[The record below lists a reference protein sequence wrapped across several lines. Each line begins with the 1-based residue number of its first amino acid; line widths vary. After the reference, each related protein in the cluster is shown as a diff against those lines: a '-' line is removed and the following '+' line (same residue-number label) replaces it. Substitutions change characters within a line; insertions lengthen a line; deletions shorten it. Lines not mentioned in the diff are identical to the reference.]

1 MEFNK
6 DLYKQMIESSL
17 EGVWIVDKG
26 NQTVYVNPAMA
37 KMLGYSPEEVS
48 QKNISHFMKPEEFI
62 NLMNKLESRKEG
74 TSELHECRFIKKDK
88 THIWTTAACNP
99 LYNENG
105 EFIGS
110 IGMVTDI
117 TEKKRSEAILTA
129 QSNVF
134 KILVGG
140 GTLEMALNELLK
152 PIEELVE
159 GVLASILILNKEGK
173 KFVKGVS
180 LKLPQ
185 TFMDKIIGEEIGPA
199 VGSCGTA
206 AFLKE
211 MVVVSDI
218 ANDPRW
224 VKYKDLALD
233 HGLKASW
240 SSPIISREGKVLGTF
255 AMYFNEVKEPTDF
268 DSQIVKDVIAAAA
281 LSIEHLQLIHSM
293 EDLLAN
299 EKKRTKETELL
310 ANARKILANSIEYEK
325 VLKNIPE
332 LIVSHFADWCF
343 ISLADDVGKLHVQ
356 TAAARPDT
364 KEKLKEFESYKADKR
379 APHGLARAIREG
391 KSVLY
396 SYVTDDDL
404 NLEIHEWPLIGTKD
418 PKYVKIARDVGL
430 KSYMAIPMIVR
441 GEVLGGMIV
450 ASFQEG
456 RHYTQEDLKLMD
468 EIVHSCTMAID
479 NAVLYRESQRTIQ
492 NRENLISVASHEL
505 RTPLT
510 SLKMRIDLLARL
522 IETNKFPAEVMEKL
536 RPIVSEIQP
545 DVQKFTKLIEALLD
559 VSKITNKKLQL
570 SIQEV
575 NISKIITDEVMRI
588 ENDFKAQNCPLIV
601 NIQENVIGECDPI
614 RLQQV
619 ISNLLINALKFGN
632 KKPVEIQMKADQDKV
647 IFKIKDL
654 GIGVAPED
662 KWRIFKPFERAVSDK
677 NFGGLGLGLY
687 ISQQIMEEHK
697 GSIYL
702 ESAPGQGSTFVVELP
717 RRQH

>member
-1 MEFNK
+1 MEFDI
-6 DLYKQMIESSL
+6 DLYKQMIESSI
-17 EGVWIVDKG
+17 EGVWIVDAN
-26 NQTVYVNPAMA
+26 NQTVYVNPSMA
-37 KMLGYSPEEVS
+37 KMLGYSHEEVS
-48 QKNISHFMKPEEFI
+48 QKNLSYFMKPEEFI
-62 NLMNKLESRKEG
+62 DLMNKFETRKVR
-74 TSELHECRFIKKDK
+74 TSELHECRFIKKDQ
-88 THIWTTAACNP
+88 THLWTKAACNP
-99 LYNENG
+99 LYNHSG
-105 EFIGS
+105 EYIGS
-110 IGMVTDI
+110 IGMITDI

-134 KILVGG
+134 KILVSGG
-140 GTLEMALNELLK
+140 SLEMALNELLK
-152 PIEELVE
+152 PIEELVD

-180 LKLPQ
+180 RNLPQ
-185 TFMDKIIGEEIGPA
+185 TFIDKIIEEDIGLTA
-199 VGSCGTA
+199 GSCGAA

-218 ANDPRW
+218 ATDPRW
-224 VKYKDLALD
+224 KKYKDLAQE
-233 HGLKASW
+233 HGLKVSW
-240 SSPIISREGKVLGTF
+240 SSPIISRDGKVLGTF
-255 AMYFNEVKEPTDF
+255 AMYFNEAKEPSEF
-268 DSQIVKDVIAAAA
+268 EGQIVKDVIAAAA
-281 LSIEHLQLIHSM
+281 LSIEHLQLIHRM
-293 EDLLAN
+293 E
-299 EKKRTKETELL
+299 ERTKETELL
-310 ANARKILANSIEYEK
+310 ADARKILANSIEYEK

-332 LIVSHFADWCF
+332 LIVSYFADWCF

-356 TAAARPDT
+356 TAAATPET
-364 KEKLKEFESYKADKR
+364 KERLKEFESYKADKR
-379 APHGLARAIREG
+379 APHGLARATREG
-391 KSVLY
+391 RSLLY
-396 SYVTDDDL
+396 SHVTDDDL
-404 NLEIHEWPLIGTKD
+404 NLEINEWPVIGTKN
-418 PKYVKIARDVGL
+418 PRYVKIVRDVGL

-510 SLKMRIDLLARL
+510 SLKMRIDLLVRL
-522 IETNKFPAEVMEKL
+522 IETSKFPSNVMEKL
-536 RPIVSEIQP
+536 APIVSEIQP

-559 VSKITNKKLQL
+559 VSRITNKKLQL
-570 SIQEV
+570 SFQEV
-575 NISKIITDEVMRI
+575 NISKVITDEIKRI
-588 ENDFKAQNCPLIV
+588 ENDFKVQNCPLIV
-601 NIQENVIGECDPI
+601 NIEDNVIGECDPL

-632 KKPVEIQMKADQDKV
+632 KKPVEMQMKADEDKV
-647 IFKIKDL
+647 IFTIKDL

-662 KWRIFKPFERAVSDK
+662 KWRIFKPFERAVSDRY
-677 NFGGLGLGLY
+677 FGGLGLGLY
-687 ISQQIMEEHK
+687 ISQQIVEEHK

>member
-1 MEFNK
+1 MELDKN
-6 DLYKQMIESSL
+6 LYKQMIESSL
-17 EGVWIVDKG
+17 EGVWIVDKD

-37 KMLGYSPEEVS
+37 KMLGYSHEEVS
-48 QKNISHFMKPEEFI
+48 QKNLSHFMKPEEFI
-62 NLMNKLESRKEG
+62 ILMNKLESRKDG

-99 LYNENG
+99 LYNDRG
-105 EFIGS
+105 EYIGS

-129 QSNVF
+129 QNNVF
-134 KILVGG
+134 KILVSGG
-140 GTLEMALNELLK
+140 SLEMALNELLI

-159 GVLASILILNKEGK
+159 GVLASILVLNKEGK

-180 LKLPQ
+180 LNLPQ
-185 TFMDKIIGEEIGPA
+185 TFMDKIMGEEIGPVA
-199 VGSCGTA
+199 GSCGTA

-211 MVVVSDI
+211 MVVVSNI
-218 ANDPRW
+218 ATDPRW
-224 VKYKDLALD
+224 EKYKDLALD

-240 SSPIISREGKVLGTF
+240 SSPIISRDGKVLGTF
-255 AMYFNEVKEPTDF
+255 AMYFNEIKEPTDF

-281 LSIEHLQLIHSM
+281 LSIEHLQLIHHL
-293 EDLLAN
+293 E
-299 EKKRTKETELL
+299 ERTKETELL

-356 TAAARPDT
+356 TASARPDT
-364 KEKLKEFESYKADKR
+364 KEKLKEFESYKSDKR

-391 KSVLY
+391 KSLLY
-396 SYVTDDDL
+396 AHVTDDDL
-404 NLEIHEWPLIGTKD
+404 NLEKHEWPLIGTKD
-418 PKYVKIARDVGL
+418 PKYVKIVRDVGL

-468 EIVHSCTMAID
+468 EIAHSCTMAID

-522 IETNKFPAEVMEKL
+522 IETNKFPPEVMEKL

-545 DVQKFTKLIEALLD
+545 DVQKFTKLIEVLLD

-570 SIQEV
+570 NFQEV
-575 NISKIITDEVMRI
+575 NISKVISDEVMRI
-588 ENDFKAQNCPLIV
+588 ENDFKVQNCPLIV

-632 KKPVEIQMKADQDKV
+632 KKPVEMQMKADEDKI
-647 IFKIKDL
+647 IFTIKDQ
-654 GIGVAPED
+654 GIGVAPEER
-662 KWRIFKPFERAVSDK
+662 WRIFKPFERAVSEK